1 MGESDSFL
9 QNRVPWSSE
18 PSLKEMAGEVKVDV
32 DSFIE
37 GIKND
42 KTDEEIAADL
52 GVSEN
57 LIYHLRDRFYSHGI
71 DSVMGQD

>member
-1 MGESDSFL
+1 MGESDSFI
-9 QNRVPWSSE
+9 QSRVPWSSE
-18 PSLKEMAGEVKVDV
+18 PILKEMAGEVGVDV

-42 KTDEEIAADL
+42 KIDGEIAEDL

-57 LIYHLRDRFYSHGI
+57 LIYHLRDRL
-71 DSVMGQD
+71 